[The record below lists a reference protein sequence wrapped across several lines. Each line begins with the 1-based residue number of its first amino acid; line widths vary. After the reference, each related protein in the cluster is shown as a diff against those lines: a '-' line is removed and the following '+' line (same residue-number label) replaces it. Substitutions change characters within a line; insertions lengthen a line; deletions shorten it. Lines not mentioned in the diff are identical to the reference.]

1 MRGNVKEKARN
12 QQNLRMFRHEVVQMD
27 EDFPGKG
34 KQNRP
39 PLVVYLDS
47 VLKNRD
53 VSLPQKVHLVK
64 AMIFPVVMYVS

>member
-1 MRGNVKEKARN
+1 M
-12 QQNLRMFRHEVVQMD
+12 RMFRHEVVQVN

-47 VLKNRD
+47 VLKSRD
-53 VSLPQKVHLVK
+53 VSLPKKVHLVK
-64 AMIFPVVMYVS
+64 AMIFPVVMYGCES

>member
-1 MRGNVKEKARN
+1 M
-12 QQNLRMFRHEVVQMD
+12 RMFRHEVVQVG

-39 PLVVYLDS
+39 PRVVYLDS

-53 VSLPQKVHLVK
+53 ISLPQKVHLVK
-64 AMIFPVVMYVS
+64 AMIFPVVVYVS